1 MHIVLCNCNCVGQL
15 PGDCRL
21 KWIIEW
27 CSELGAEWNSGP
39 APLCILPFWFAA
51 RSLPLQLVFRHP
63 PTPPKLLWPFFCP
76 IAFQQAG
83 NLFARDKG
91 FQPKETKQRL
101 KDANTAGVPLYIAN
115 GKMAIKR
122 TKINGNIR
130 VGINSLWGKHKR
142 AHKKKMCS
150 HRTRIQFEE
159 VCNPDSFTLSLPI
172 FHQFCVIIIF
182 SETLAAGVLRI

>member
-51 RSLPLQLVFRHP
+51 RSLPLQLVFPSWFSATP

-130 VGINSLWGKHKR
+130 VGINSLWGKRNTRGHT
-142 AHKKKMCS
+142 KKKCAHTEREYNS
-150 HRTRIQFEE
+150 KKFVTQIPLPFRCQF
-159 VCNPDSFTLSLPI
+159 FTN
-172 FHQFCVIIIF
+172 F
-182 SETLAAGVLRI
+182 VLLLFFPKL

>member
-1 MHIVLCNCNCVGQL
+1 MEFWSCPFVHIAILV
-15 PGDCRL
+15 R
-21 KWIIEW
+21 
-27 CSELGAEWNSGP
+27 CSLASV
-39 APLCILPFWFAA
+39 AA
-51 RSLPLQLVFRHP
+51 GFPELVFRHP

-130 VGINSLWGKHKR
+130 VGINSL
-142 AHKKKMCS
+142 
-150 HRTRIQFEE
+150 
-159 VCNPDSFTLSLPI
+159 
-172 FHQFCVIIIF
+172 
-182 SETLAAGVLRI
+182 